1 MNNTIRYFTCE
12 ECGSM
17 WVAGERIKTNM
28 ICGDGCGGTVVELT
42 EAEMNSAIE
51 EKRNGT
57 KKFRY

>member
-1 MNNTIRYFTCE
+1 MGAVIRYFTCE

-17 WVAGERIKTNM
+17 FMAGKRTKSVM
-28 ICGDGCGGTVVELT
+28 ICGDGCGGTVIELT

-57 KKFRY
+57 KKFRR